1 MSDLDNLLA
10 ELDANLT
17 AVKSDD
23 DKNNNEINQL
33 SSTVDVM
40 KQTLLQAQ

>member
-17 AVKSDD
+17 RVKADD
-23 DKNNNEINQL
+23 DKNNNEIN
-33 SSTVDVM
+33 
-40 KQTLLQAQ
+40 

>member
-1 MSDLDNLLA
+1 MSELDNLLA

-17 AVKSDD
+17 SVKSDD

-33 SSTVDVM
+33 SNTVDVM